1 MEYDAIVVGAGP
13 AGCAA
18 AYDLAK
24 AGRSVLLLDRFEFPR
39 QKACAGGVTVR
50 ALKALRYSVAPVI
63 RAVCRQMVMSK
74 ELGEVEVFRARHPVC
89 VMTVRSEFDHYCF
102 ERTREAGAAFR
113 VVKRIESL
121 RAGPDGVSLSTEQ
134 GSVTGRYLIGA
145 DGANSRIRRLSRDFP
160 QGEGGFAIEAC
171 VPLGGRK
178 DPQMECDF
186 GVVPD
191 GYGWV
196 FPKGDHLNVGVG
208 WSGPGRRFG
217 RRELEAY
224 TRAKLGVADCGRIIG
239 APISLGGTAYAPNAE
254 RIFLVG
260 DAAGLVDPLL
270 GEGICNAIKSG
281 QAAAAAVR
289 CGLAGERSALEAFRE
304 AMAPIQDDLER
315 CALSAA
321 AFYRDMESGWRRLNR
336 PHVRYALM
344 KGYAAGWDFRDIERL
359 SWRVLFARVPRLDL
373 GGA

>member
-1 MEYDAIVVGAGP
+1 MEHDAIVVGAGP

-24 AGRSVLLLDRFEFPR
+24 GGRSVLLVDRCAFPR
-39 QKACAGGVTVR
+39 QKACAGGVTVK
-50 ALKALRYSVAPVI
+50 AVKALRYSIAPVI
-63 RAVCRQMVMSK
+63 RAVCREMVMGRKLIES
-74 ELGEVEVFRARHPVC
+74 EVFRSAHPVC

-113 VVKRIESL
+113 VVKHISGL
-121 RAGPDGVSLSTEQ
+121 SAGPDGVSLSTEQ
-134 GSVTGRYLIGA
+134 GIIKGRYLIGA
-145 DGANSRIRRLSRDFP
+145 DGAHSRIRRLSGDFP
-160 QGEGGFAIEAC
+160 PGEGGFAIEAC

-178 DPQMECDF
+178 NPQMECDF
-186 GVVPD
+186 GVVDD

-208 WSGPGRRFG
+208 WNGSGRRFG

-224 TRAKLGVADCGRIIG
+224 TRAKLGSGDCGRIIG
-239 APISLGGTAYAPNAE
+239 APISLGGTAYAPSAE
-254 RIFLVG
+254 RVFLVG

-270 GEGICNAIKSG
+270 GEGIYNAIKSG
-281 QAAAAAVR
+281 QAAAAAVQT
-289 CGLAGERSALEAFRE
+289 GLRGERSALEAFRE
-304 AMAPIQDDLER
+304 TMAPIQDDLRR
-315 CALSAA
+315 CAKSAA
-321 AFYRDMESGWRRLNR
+321 DFYGDMETGWRRLNR

-359 SWRVLFARVPRLDL
+359 SWRVLFARVPQLDL
-373 GGA
+373 GSG